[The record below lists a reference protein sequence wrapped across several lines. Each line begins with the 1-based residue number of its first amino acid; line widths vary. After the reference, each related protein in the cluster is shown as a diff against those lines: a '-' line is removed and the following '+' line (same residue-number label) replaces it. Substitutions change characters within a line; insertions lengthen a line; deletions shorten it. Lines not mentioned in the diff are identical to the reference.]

1 MNAYKTRLRE
11 LRENAGATQ
20 QKVADDLNYTLRTYQ
35 EYERGKISI
44 PQNDIPRI
52 ANYFRCTSDYL
63 FCMTD
68 EMQPQAK
75 EFQEATGLSE
85 RSVAIL
91 QAINGKDNGSAI
103 LDILNRIFENSLF
116 YNAIINTHN
125 VRVISEQTKNELS
138 IEGQRAAVAVKL
150 ENEMSGN
157 MEEVIIKGNSYCDY
171 LKLLVKDQARQLF
184 ETIMNEE
191 EK

>member
-11 LRENAGATQ
+11 LRENAGSTQ

-44 PQNDIPRI
+44 PQNDIPKI
-52 ANYFRCTSDYL
+52 ADYFSCTSDYL
-63 FCMTD
+63 FYMDD

-91 QAINGKDNGSAI
+91 RAINGKENGTAI
-103 LDILNRIFENSLF
+103 LDILNQIFENPLF
-116 YNAIINTHN
+116 YSAIKNTHN
-125 VRVISEQTKNELS
+125 LKVISKQAERELT
-138 IEGQRAAVAVKL
+138 ENGQRAIVVVKL
-150 ENEMSGN
+150 ENEMLGN
-157 MEEVIIKGNSYCDY
+157 MKDVIIEGKSYCDY
-171 LKLLVKDQARQLF
+171 LKFLVKDQAKQLF
-184 ETIMNEE
+184 EEIIDEE
-191 EK
+191 GK